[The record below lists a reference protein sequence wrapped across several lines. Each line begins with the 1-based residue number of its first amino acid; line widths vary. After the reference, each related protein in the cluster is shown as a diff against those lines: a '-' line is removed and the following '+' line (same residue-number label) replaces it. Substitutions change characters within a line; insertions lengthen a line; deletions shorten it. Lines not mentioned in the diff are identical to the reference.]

1 MSFLPTPGRHDLE
14 YVKLWMQL
22 GTDGNYPLVGPD
34 RQIWNNFQ
42 DLFALRAREDAD
54 VLSDFVTDHFMP
66 TFHRLFGR
74 WVKPRKPGQ
83 TTTAV
88 KYSERGIL
96 RFVSALATLIA
107 ALATITPVVVL
118 YKIKSMHGRLGA
130 MAAFTAAFSLVLS
143 LLTNTKRGDIF
154 AATAAYVFQI
164 VRKCSVA
171 MLRIKV
177 SQLFR
182 SYSSQRMARSREETS
197 LEDVQVYKSS

>member
-1 MSFLPTPGRHDLE
+1 
-14 YVKLWMQL
+14 MQL
-22 GTDGNYPLVGPD
+22 GTDGSYPLVRPGK
-34 RQIWNNFQ
+34 QIWNNFN

-54 VLSDFVTDHFMP
+54 VLSGFVTDHFMP

-88 KYSERGIL
+88 KYIERGIL

-107 ALATITPVVVL
+107 ALATITPGVVL

-154 AATAAYVFQI
+154 AATAAYMIQI
-164 VRKCSVA
+164 VRRCSVA
-171 MLRIKV
+171 MLRITV

-182 SYSSQRMARSREETS
+182 SYSSQRMARSRDEMS
-197 LEDVQVYKSS
+197 LEDVRVYKSS